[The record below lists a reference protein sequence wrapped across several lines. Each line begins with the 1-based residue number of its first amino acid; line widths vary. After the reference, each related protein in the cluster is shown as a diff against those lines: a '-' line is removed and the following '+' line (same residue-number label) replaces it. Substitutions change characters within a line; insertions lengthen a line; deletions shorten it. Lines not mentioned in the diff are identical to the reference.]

1 MLDSIQSL
9 LDAFPEGVVQV
20 RAGIVLGANEAARRY
35 LSQLNPGSALPLA
48 ISLPEAGKTE
58 TGIFVLGA
66 KTYTYSC
73 KASGEEH
80 VLLFCPES
88 QSALENWQLDGVLR
102 QLRNLLG
109 EILAEVGPATA
120 VPGEGVAADT
130 FGKTFHRLFR
140 LISNLEF
147 MQQTT
152 EEGGVPFQP
161 VTMDLDGLCRD
172 TAQLAGD
179 LLREAGVTLEYR
191 FKGRRSGLLI
201 PGDPKLLQRMLLGL
215 ISNAARAAGEGKVTL
230 TLLRSGDWARIMVV
244 NSGPTPDDR
253 HLSALFQ
260 GGAGLPLP
268 GQGAGLGLPIARHI
282 AQLHGGTLLPYGG
295 GSAPGVLVSLPA
307 GLLNGQT
314 SVRSPS
320 AVQWDGGLDPVLVE
334 LSDVLPAHLFGMEGL
349 D

>member
-20 RAGIVLGANEAARRY
+20 RAGIVLDANEAARRY
-35 LSQLNPGSALPLA
+35 LSQLSPGSALPLS

-58 TGIFVLGA
+58 TGTFVLGA

-88 QSALENWQLDGVLR
+88 RGALENWQLDGVLQ

-109 EILAEVGPATA
+109 EILVEVGPATA
-120 VPGEGVAADT
+120 VPDGGVAADT

-147 MQQTT
+147 MQQIT
-152 EEGGVPFQP
+152 EEGVPFRP

-191 FKGRRSGLLI
+191 YKGRRSGLLI

-215 ISNAARAAGEGKVTL
+215 ISNAARAAGEGKVAL

-244 NSGPTPDDR
+244 NGGPAPDDR
-253 HLSALFQ
+253 QLSALLQ

-295 GSAPGVLVSLPA
+295 DSAPGVLVSLPT

-314 SVRSPS
+314 SVRTPS